1 MKITI
6 KKLTDW
12 DLVLEMAMYTQGKYP
27 KNQFPSSNWKRKTV
41 KAQHSILRC
50 LQFVIYIEDVPN
62 YTHNHFVRHVHSQP
76 FIASMRPDI
85 TGLASN
91 DEITRNTP
99 NNGCYM
105 MSAQEFLNISYQR
118 LCYKASKET
127 REIWE
132 AVVEEMR
139 KIEPELVEFAV
150 PNCVRLNMCP
160 EYKSCGF
167 MEGKKYLEEVERI
180 RK

>member
-1 MKITI
+1 
-6 KKLTDW
+6 
-12 DLVLEMAMYTQGKYP
+12 
-27 KNQFPSSNWKRKTV
+27 
-41 KAQHSILRC
+41 
-50 LQFVIYIEDVPN
+50 
-62 YTHNHFVRHVHSQP
+62 
-76 FIASMRPDI
+76 MRPDI

-139 KIEPELVEFAV
+139 KIEPELAEFAV

-167 MEGKKYLEEVERI
+167 MEGRKYLEEVERI